1 MIKWQAEM
9 IRQLTNKQTPDIIAE
24 SKIYYTLPADYQDML
39 NGQDLIDP
47 EYRQSIFA
55 AVNKHLE
62 KQFSKDGF
70 FFKSITTKEHSR

>member
-1 MIKWQAEM
+1 MIEWQALM
-9 IRQLTNKQTPDIIAE
+9 IRQLTNKQTPDVIAE

-39 NGQDLIDP
+39 NGQDLIDD

-55 AVNKHLE
+55 AINKHLV

-70 FFKSITTKEHSR
+70 FCKTLTTKEHST

>member
-1 MIKWQAEM
+1 MIKWQAGM
-9 IRQLTNKQTPDIIAE
+9 IRLLTNKQTPDVIAE

-70 FFKSITTKEHSR
+70 FCNTITTKEHSK

>member
-9 IRQLTNKQTPDIIAE
+9 IRLLTNKQTPDVIAE

-55 AVNKHLE
+55 AINKHLE

-70 FFKSITTKEHSR
+70 FCNTITTKEHSK